1 MRSDEVPN
9 RWRDHLIASM
19 LDVLE
24 TRILQRNYAAVELAA
39 QTALADLIP
48 LIEARE
54 REACVATAGLAAWR
68 HEGDDAIS
76 KAMDSAAIEQLQ
88 SCINAIRAR
97 EQMTI
102 DELIAALEAAT
113 GPSRE
118 LDEMIFGTVNG
129 WGYPLVGSAIYS
141 FKEIGAP
148 YTASIDAALTL
159 VPDGWCPLIGQ
170 NVHHRHWVAIVQKV
184 TTEGDIKS
192 HHSNAHTPAIS
203 LCIAALKAR
212 RDAA

>member
-54 REACVATAGLAAWR
+54 REACVAAAGLAAWR

-88 SCINAIRAR
+88 SCIDAIRAR
-97 EQMTI
+97 GNT
-102 DELIAALEAAT
+102 
-113 GPSRE
+113 
-118 LDEMIFGTVNG
+118 
-129 WGYPLVGSAIYS
+129 
-141 FKEIGAP
+141 
-148 YTASIDAALTL
+148 
-159 VPDGWCPLIGQ
+159 
-170 NVHHRHWVAIVQKV
+170 
-184 TTEGDIKS
+184 
-192 HHSNAHTPAIS
+192 
-203 LCIAALKAR
+203 
-212 RDAA
+212 